1 MKTRTHHLQNRVAQV
16 SKPAVSPTS
25 ESAPRGR
32 FEHPAE
38 NGAIKLSGDSNAF
51 YERHVTFDQ
60 IVPEKQTSARDKFEA
75 IARSVR
81 DMLSQRW
88 LNTEQTYQQRNVKR
102 VYYLSMEFLL
112 GRALAN
118 NIANLRMDPEAQ
130 EFAQHHQLNPL
141 HVIEEE
147 PDAGLGNGGLGRLA
161 ACFLDSMATL
171 GIQLVML
178 RELMRLWIEL

>member
-1 MKTRTHHLQNRVAQV
+1 MKTQILKKQQ
-16 SKPAVSPTS
+16 
-25 ESAPRGR
+25 R
-32 FEHPAE
+32 FTRHDGGP
-38 NGAIKLSGDSNAF
+38 ISLSGNSNAF

-60 IVPEKQTSARDKFEA
+60 VVPETQTSARDKFEA

-88 LNTEQTYQQRNVKR
+88 VQTEQTYQECNAKR

-118 NIANLRMDPEAQ
+118 NIENLRIAPAAQ
-130 EFAQHHQLNPL
+130 QFARHHQLNPL

-161 ACFLDSMATL
+161 AGFLA
-171 GIQLVML
+171 
-178 RELMRLWIEL
+178 LMGAVRLSCMGSGVRLWFG